1 MPRVTPASPKPPSR
15 SRPPWPNS
23 AAAFSAA
30 AGFLTSWQ
38 AAPSPS
44 RRPPWLWPPWP
55 PPWPH
60 LSHARH
66 TRVNDVCEQQTCLIS
81 AQLGVAI
88 RGSIPVWR
96 TGLGG
101 ARRLLLCRLL
111 GGLGRRRLPL
121 RLARLVGLGLGFDFG
136 FGLGLGFGFGL
147 GFGLG
152 LGLGIGLG
160 LGLGLGFGLARALFA
175 ALASSSA
182 LAPG

>member
-66 TRVNDVCEQQTCLIS
+66 TRVNDVCSSSRAAYLIL
-81 AQLGVAI
+81 AQLGIAIGRFDPCVAY
-88 RGSIPVWR
+88 RPWPRAPPSPLPPSRRPWPPPPSAAPRAPCRVRVRVRVRVWVR
-96 TGLGG
+96 V
-101 ARRLLLCRLL
+101 RVRDWVRV
-111 GGLGRRRLPL
+111 RVRVRV
-121 RLARLVGLGLGFDFG
+121 RVSARLVRRLGFELGLGTW
-136 FGLGLGFGFGL
+136 LGLG
-147 GFGLG
+147 
-152 LGLGIGLG
+152 
-160 LGLGLGFGLARALFA
+160 
-175 ALASSSA
+175 
-182 LAPG
+182 

>member
-44 RRPPWLWPPWP
+44 RRPPWLWPHWP
-55 PPWPH
+55 PPWQH

-136 FGLGLGFGFGL
+136 FGLGFGSGLGFGFG
-147 GFGLG
+147 F
-152 LGLGIGLG
+152 
-160 LGLGLGFGLARALFA
+160 GLGFGLARALFA